1 MHIAGLVY
9 ARASVAVISAFAVCS
24 CESMSSTPVVFEK
37 LLVGPAGV
45 QVGEMGS
52 TWLVVCGWLEL
63 LRVDFSHAECS
74 RAKLHSGWG
83 LGAASLGH
91 VVEVLAAHLD
101 VLDPEAVTVLPGVLD
116 LMVAEPGLAVE
127 GALFVFLVQGSD
139 VLPAG
144 VAARFSLDALVR
156 EIVEVGRV
164 DSLHE
169 VSLDVQ
175 NVAVE

>member
-9 ARASVAVISAFAVCS
+9 TRASVAVISAFAVGT
-24 CESMSSTPVVFEK
+24 CESVSSAPVVFKE

-45 QVGEMGS
+45 QVLEVRGS
-52 TWLVVCGWLEL
+52 WLVVCGRLEL

-74 RAKLHSGWG
+74 RAKLHSGGG
-83 LGAASLGH
+83 LGAASLSH

-127 GALFVFLVQGSD
+127 GALLVLLVQGSD

-144 VAARFSLDALVR
+144 VEARFPLDALVR
-156 EIVEVGRV
+156 EVVEVGGV

-169 VSLDVQ
+169 VSLHVE

>member
-1 MHIAGLVY
+1 MRI
-9 ARASVAVISAFAVCS
+9 
-24 CESMSSTPVVFEK
+24 
-37 LLVGPAGV
+37 
-45 QVGEMGS
+45 
-52 TWLVVCGWLEL
+52 
-63 LRVDFSHAECS
+63 DFSHAECS
-74 RAKLHSGWG
+74 RAKFHAGGG
-83 LGAASLGH
+83 LGAASLSH